1 MLGDDC
7 CHDFMIYLS
16 ILITEIQYNKI
27 VLLFYH
33 WQQTVKEISNENEL
47 EQMEYGSVLI
57 LQNTMRTENL
67 LKTILLDWCK
77 LKSIVQRSPHSR
89 DWTDNFSVL
98 DR

>member
-27 VLLFYH
+27 VTILPLAANS
-33 WQQTVKEISNENEL
+33 KEISNENEL
-47 EQMEYGSVLI
+47 EQMEYNSVLI

-89 DWTDNFSVL
+89 D
-98 DR
+98 